1 MLKVTVYCH
10 ASSFFAGF
18 RSKSPLRSAS
28 FNTSGS
34 LYGVPSL
41 IVVAITVLTTS
52 SVADREDSA
61 VPSFVVERGTA
72 VLITKAKRA
81 VSLPFVMD
89 VSHDLA

>member
-1 MLKVTVYCH
+1 MSRLL
-10 ASSFFAGF
+10 FFCRIQVKITTQKRVLQYF
-18 RSKSPLRSAS
+18 RVLVWRAQVI
-28 FNTSGS
+28 
-34 LYGVPSL
+34 LPSL